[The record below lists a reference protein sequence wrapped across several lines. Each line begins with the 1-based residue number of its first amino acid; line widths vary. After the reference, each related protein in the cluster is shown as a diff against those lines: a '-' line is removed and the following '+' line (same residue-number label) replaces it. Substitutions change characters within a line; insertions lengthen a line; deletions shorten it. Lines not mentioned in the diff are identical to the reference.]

1 MSYNPFEIRPLP
13 ITNLLKT
20 TSIITPIDT
29 VQKTVSDS
37 NHSPSSS
44 KLSTISTTSETD
56 VVPLVKFPNSNWDE
70 SSLIDTNM
78 DTHMD
83 TYQGSYTTGISCC
96 ICILLLLVILIVV
109 GYYIYKRYA
118 AKSDEST
125 SESPSLPVPLFLPI
139 PKSESRSLP
148 KREGIH

>member
-83 TYQGSYTTGISCC
+83 TYQGSCC